1 MIYSSETGFQHLR
14 ESVFAGVCQILGTSV
29 QLDLRRETVSIT
41 ETVRKRATD
50 SDNYIVMMG
59 GSFKEGFR
67 LKGSDCDFMF
77 WPNDHRVIW
86 NISQSLFYNTAD
98 KTLILSDSSASPPGY
113 TLLELLTP
121 THREVRLS
129 CVQMNGKFYISS
141 SAFRSRRQ
149 YHLLPNSRE
158 HGPCEG
164 GEVPGIGEY
173 DFAHGFACD
182 FWPPSASSWIERC
195 HSWPDREVVDD
206 IIRNGCHLVP
216 IGHPLGVH
224 GNHHEEWRISFSL
237 AEHKLMHTMNHCQF
251 LTYGLLKIFLKEV
264 INKQL
269 DETNKLLSSYHMKT
283 VVFWVIQQSAAPIWY
298 PQNFLAGFWFC
309 FKVLIKYVYEGFC
322 PNFCIPQNNLFL
334 SKVHG
339 SVQWG
344 LFEQLNSLYEKGL
357 VCLLQSS
364 TYRSY
369 IIDVLYN
376 PRLSICTDEVRIMS
390 ECDYDREFFSEV
402 LINDSL
408 ATETFDHCWKVL
420 HTIGQMIGSPLTQ
433 YEVAVLQTMTVTTL
447 QILAFKLHNLFT
459 KKGLRQ
465 KAMYLVDGWVC
476 NLLKF
481 ATKFGFV
488 SDMVYIAM
496 YYHKTSRY
504 REAISVIELTKVKL
518 AQPGLMYKYD
528 VDPERYTETVK
539 GQSLSTKMR
548 YVAQDIKLTNSICF
562 ISELI
567 LEQKSARQNYRTT
580 LIIPL
585 FVVLH
590 FVEFLCYRHIDTTL
604 AQTALKDIQVLV
616 HNDQGLYIDYHD
628 RDISWEILG
637 ICQQMTG
644 NHQAALDS
652 FQRSLIQLP
661 FNLIQSATQRRIQDL
676 HIT

>member
-1 MIYSSETGFQHLR
+1 
-14 ESVFAGVCQILGTSV
+14 
-29 QLDLRRETVSIT
+29 
-41 ETVRKRATD
+41 
-50 SDNYIVMMG
+50 
-59 GSFKEGFR
+59 
-67 LKGSDCDFMF
+67 
-77 WPNDHRVIW
+77 
-86 NISQSLFYNTAD
+86 
-98 KTLILSDSSASPPGY
+98 
-113 TLLELLTP
+113 
-121 THREVRLS
+121 
-129 CVQMNGKFYISS
+129 
-141 SAFRSRRQ
+141 
-149 YHLLPNSRE
+149 
-158 HGPCEG
+158 
-164 GEVPGIGEY
+164 
-173 DFAHGFACD
+173 
-182 FWPPSASSWIERC
+182 
-195 HSWPDREVVDD
+195 
-206 IIRNGCHLVP
+206 
-216 IGHPLGVH
+216 
-224 GNHHEEWRISFSL
+224 
-237 AEHKLMHTMNHCQF
+237 
-251 LTYGLLKIFLKEV
+251 
-264 INKQL
+264 
-269 DETNKLLSSYHMKT
+269 MKT
-283 VVFWVIQQSAAPIWY
+283 VVFWVIQQNAASIWY
-298 PQNFLAGFWFC
+298 PQNFLAGFWVC
-309 FKVLIKYVYEGFC
+309 FKVLIKYVYEGVC

-357 VCLLQSS
+357 ACLLQSS

-376 PRLSICTDEVRIMS
+376 PRLSICTNEVRIMS

-402 LINDSL
+402 LINVSL
-408 ATETFDHCWKVL
+408 TTETFGHCWKVL

-447 QILAFKLHNLFT
+447 QILAFQLHNSFT
-459 KKGLRQ
+459 KSGLNKQ
-465 KAMYLVDGWVC
+465 MDWYIVDRWVC

-504 REAISVIELTKVKL
+504 REALSVIEMTKVKL
-518 AQPGLMYKYD
+518 ARPGLMYKD
-528 VDPERYTETVK
+528 HVDPGKYTDTVK

-548 YVAQDIKLTNSICF
+548 HAVAQDIKLTNSLCF
-562 ISELI
+562 INELI
-567 LEQKSARQNYRTT
+567 QEQQSARQNHRKT
-580 LIIPL
+580 LVIPL
-585 FVVLH
+585 FVMLH

-604 AQTALKDIQVLV
+604 AQTVLKDLQVLV
-616 HNDQGLYIDYHD
+616 HNDQGLYINYHD